1 MNQPDT
7 PLQPEIEPE
16 LRQRHVLLADDQVI
30 NAMIV
35 SKWLGML
42 GCTMERVEDG
52 QQAVERWRQRRFD
65 LILMDVKMPVMDGL
79 EATARI
85 RELEASGA
93 THTPIVALT
102 ASVSAKELDAC
113 LTAGMDGHTTKPV
126 TLDSLAA
133 AMRAALRSA
142 IPATAAAKAK
152 PRTIAPAPMP
162 DWAPDLDQLRQNL
175 GDDEE
180 LLQEYIAAMRLELGQ
195 RLQRLQA
202 AALAS
207 DAGPAQEQAHALRG
221 ALGSLGAEAAAALT
235 RALESAA
242 GAGDWN
248 ACQQALERLQAQVSA
263 IQSALAVI
271 R

>member
-1 MNQPDT
+1 MSQPATT
-7 PLQPEIEPE
+7 PLPGIEPD
-16 LRQRHVLLADDQVI
+16 LRQLHVLLADDQII

-65 LILMDVKMPVMDGL
+65 LILMDVKMPVMNGL
-79 EATARI
+79 EATVRI
-85 RELEASGA
+85 RELEASGV
-93 THTPIVALT
+93 TRTPIVALT
-102 ASVSAKELDAC
+102 ASASPEELDAC

-133 AMRAALRSA
+133 TMRAALRSA
-142 IPATAAAKAK
+142 ASATAAAD
-152 PRTIAPAPMP
+152 APSHARAPEP
-162 DWAPDLDQLRQNL
+162 ASGWTLDLDHLRQSL
-175 GDDEE
+175 GGDEE
-180 LLQEYIAAMRLELGQ
+180 LLQEFIDAMQAELGQ

-202 AALAS
+202 AELALDAS
-207 DAGPAQEQAHALRG
+207 QTQEQAHALRG

-235 RALESAA
+235 RTLEREA
-242 GAGDWN
+242 GAGDWS
-248 ACQQALERLQAQVSA
+248 ACRQTLARLQAQVEA
-263 IQSALAVI
+263 IQSALAAV